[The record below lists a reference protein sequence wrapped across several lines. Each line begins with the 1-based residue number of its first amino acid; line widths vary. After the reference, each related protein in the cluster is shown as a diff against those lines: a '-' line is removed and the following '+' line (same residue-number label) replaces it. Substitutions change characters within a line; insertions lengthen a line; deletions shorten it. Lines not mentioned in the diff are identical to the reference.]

1 MTFPVLLD
9 DMPSPVL
16 SAYPKPTVIT
26 KKLEAIV
33 RFGRVNS
40 RLKDYFDL
48 WILLVTV
55 DADRADVTLAI
66 AATFA
71 RQSCPCSPWPAML
84 STNVRV
90 GEACDFT
97 TICDTAK
104 VCEGGAGLHPA
115 DAGRHR
121 PFAVDRRRP
130 VVRRPCSSGCFCAR
144 RTRLASCVSNG
155 NLRRGTLLKAV
166 QMVELDR
173 PAMSSRHRGCCSS
186 CQRSL
191 HEAGFRLWV
200 SRTLDSDAR

>member
-16 SAYPKPTVIT
+16 SAYPKPTVIA

-55 DADRADVTLAI
+55 DADRADVTLVI

-104 VCEGGAGLHPA
+104 VCEGGAGLHPLRGA
-115 DAGRHR
+115 EGGAKVAVCEGNSQGTQPKDRASSVSPRYLTEGQKVQQYRRHGSR
-121 PFAVDRRRP
+121 LCRRQFR
-130 VVRRPCSSGCFCAR
+130 VCRGGVG
-144 RTRLASCVSNG
+144 G
-155 NLRRGTLLKAV
+155 RRGAAA
-166 QMVELDR
+166 R
-173 PAMSSRHRGCCSS
+173 CAHGY
-186 CQRSL
+186 
-191 HEAGFRLWV
+191 
-200 SRTLDSDAR
+200 RTDPPHALTGIHGNP